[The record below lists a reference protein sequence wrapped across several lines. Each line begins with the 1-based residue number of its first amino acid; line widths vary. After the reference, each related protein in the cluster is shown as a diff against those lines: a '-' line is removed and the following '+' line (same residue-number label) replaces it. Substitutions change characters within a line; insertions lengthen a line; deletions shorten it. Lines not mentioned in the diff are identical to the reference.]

1 MNRLTISLRLL
12 LGFLLAAALPLA
24 GLGVFYSTSLEQSL
38 APAVLR
44 NLASRADQKA
54 QQVEQFAGERLA
66 EAQTYSQ
73 LRMVRE
79 ALAAYAQAFHK
90 GGLSVT
96 AALDGRYRSELA
108 LLANPGRYQDLLL
121 IDSEG
126 NVVFSL
132 AGEAELG
139 GNLGSA
145 PYRDSGLAQSYRH
158 AIAWLQTELAP
169 FQPYPPAQGQAV
181 GFLAA
186 PVLDAGRP
194 QGAIVWRLGLD
205 GLVNLLADRTGLDQ
219 SGEVLLAQRLGD
231 AWLYSAPLRPG
242 SENAFHLG
250 QPPAQAAPAMQKAQ
264 AGEPGEGLLDGGDGG
279 QTAAAWR
286 YLPSLQ
292 GAMLLQIDSAE
303 AFAPARAVQR
313 DSWLALLA
321 FLGFAGIVA
330 GGLGYSL
337 ARPIKSQ
344 IQAAERIADGARKQ
358 RVPVAGPPEL
368 KRLARA
374 INRLLEREVFERK
387 NLENR
392 LHKRNTELQRLTDLH
407 EAVLGHAGY
416 AIIATRPD
424 GNITL
429 FNRAAERLLGYRAAD
444 LINRKTLPLFL
455 DPQEIAQRARQFSE
469 ALRTPITPGFDVVAI
484 HARKGLP
491 NDYEWTFVRKDGSRL
506 PVLLSLAAVYDVGDK
521 LSGYLGFAKDISM
534 EKAGQAKL
542 QEQAEL
548 NQALLDSAMDAILAA
563 DEQGRIAL
571 FNPAAER
578 LFGYPA
584 SAVLDRDAARL
595 LPALAQAEPGGH
607 CPAEA
612 IRRDGSRL
620 PVELAIKAIQQ
631 DGRRLAIAIV
641 RDARHR
647 KMPPGALEESA

>member
-1 MNRLTISLRLL
+1 MNRLAISLRLL

-73 LRMVRE
+73 LRLVRE
-79 ALAAYAQAFHK
+79 AMAAYAQAFHK
-90 GGLSVT
+90 GGLAAT
-96 AALDGRYRSELA
+96 AALDGRYRGELA

-121 IDSEG
+121 IDDEG

-139 GNLGSA
+139 GNLGSD
-145 PYRDSGLAQSYRH
+145 PYRGSGLAQGYRH
-158 AIAWLQTELAP
+158 AMAWLQTELAP
-169 FQPYPPAQGQAV
+169 FQPYPPAQGQAI

-194 QGAIVWRLGLD
+194 LGAIAWRLGLD
-205 GLVNLLADRTGLDQ
+205 GLASLLADRTGLGQ

-231 AWLYSAPLRPG
+231 TWLYSAPA
-242 SENAFHLG
+242 SENVFHLG

-264 AGEPGEGLLDGGDGG
+264 AGAAGEGLLDGGKGE

-292 GAMLLQIDSAE
+292 GAMVVQIAGAE
-303 AFAPARAVQR
+303 AFAPARAAQR
-313 DSWLALLA
+313 GSWLALLA
-321 FLGFAGIVA
+321 FLGFAGIAA
-330 GGLGYSL
+330 GGLGYSV
-337 ARPIKSQ
+337 ARPIKSL

-358 RVPVAGPPEL
+358 RVPSAGPPEL

-374 INRLLEREVFERK
+374 INRLLEREIFERK

-392 LHKRNTELQRLTDLH
+392 LHKRNSELQRLTIQH
-407 EAVLGHAGY
+407 EAVLGHPGH

-469 ALRTPITPGFDVVAI
+469 ALRMPITPGFDVVAI

-491 NDYEWTFVRKDGSRL
+491 NDYEWTFLRKDGSRL
-506 PVLLSLAAVYDVGDK
+506 SVLLSLAAVYDVGDK
-521 LSGYLGFAKDISM
+521 LSGYLGFAKDISA

-542 QEQAEL
+542 REQAEL
-548 NQALLDSAMDAILAA
+548 NQALLDSAMDAILAVN
-563 DEQGRIAL
+563 EQGRIAL

-584 SAVLDRDAARL
+584 SAALGSSATRL
-595 LPALAQAEPGGH
+595 LPALAQAEPGGSR
-607 CPAEA
+607 PAEA

-620 PVELAIKAIQQ
+620 PVELAITAIQQ
-631 DGRRLAIAIV
+631 DGQRLAIAIV
-641 RDARHR
+641 RDARRR
-647 KMPPGALEESA
+647 KTPPSAPAEPA